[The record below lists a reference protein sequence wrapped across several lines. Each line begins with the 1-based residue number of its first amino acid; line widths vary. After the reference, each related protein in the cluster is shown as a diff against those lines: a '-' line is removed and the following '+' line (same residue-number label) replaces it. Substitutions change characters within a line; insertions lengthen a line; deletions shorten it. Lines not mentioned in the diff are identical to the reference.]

1 MLTSLPHDIYGRIL
15 AGSPDAILICDHTG
29 TVQYWNAAAE
39 RIFGFAATEAVGA
52 SLDLIIPE
60 RLRTRHWAGWEK
72 TMRTGVTH
80 YSEGQLLAVP
90 ATTKDGRLISIEF
103 SIQLVTERSNGQIEW
118 VIAVIRDVTA
128 RYAREKEIRV
138 ELSALKAKTSVQP

>member
-1 MLTSLPHDIYGRIL
+1 MLTSLPDDLYGRIL
-15 AGSPDAILICDHTG
+15 AGSPDAILVCDHTG

-39 RIFGFAATEAVGA
+39 RIFGFGATEAVGA

-60 RLRTRHWAGWEK
+60 QLRTRHWAGWEK

-90 ATTKDGRLISIEF
+90 ATTKDGRRISIEF
-103 SIQLVTERSNGQIEW
+103 SIQLVTERPSGRIEW

-128 RYAREKEIRV
+128 RYGREKEIRA